1 MVDNGEQPDPE
12 LDAVLEQL
20 KDENVSVVY
29 GDPEGFDE
37 DAPTFDPEDYL
48 QQLLGEQ
55 GTPPDLPPMGV
66 RRYWLD
72 EASFRAIAVLEQ
84 DGNAA
89 LVLSDGENQIVLF
102 DSVSQEIDGLYLLAQ
117 VVDTAIAVLEDPGLS
132 EIVNEAMEEEPL
144 GDEFY
149 AERAEEL
156 NNE

>member
-29 GDPEGFDE
+29 GDPIDEGD
-37 DAPTFDPEDYL
+37 PTFDPEDYL

-55 GTPPDLPPMGV
+55 APDLPPMSV

-144 GDEFY
+144 GEEFY